1 MRGLMRRSEADK
13 LNSLTAFLTVLV
25 MILITLSYGCKP
37 APTEGTVRDL
47 ITRDFES
54 RHYKVTELEISAV
67 KPSTGEKR
75 YMSRPAYI
83 VDIRSITLEA
93 SRDIGI
99 PVIYKKGQKLNFRNV
114 NIEIKEDLYQ
124 KGRWVI
130 TNIKGMAVP

>member
-1 MRGLMRRSEADK
+1 MRKPQTDK
-13 LNSLTAFLTVLV
+13 LNPLAAFLTFSL
-25 MILITLSYGCKP
+25 MILIMLSYGCKP
-37 APTEGTVRDL
+37 APTERIVKDL
-47 ITRDFES
+47 ITKDFES
-54 RHYKVTELEISAV
+54 RHYKVTELAISAI

-83 VDIRSITLEA
+83 VDIQSITLEA
-93 SRDIGI
+93 LQDIGI

-130 TNIKGMAVP
+130 TNIKGMLVP

>member
-1 MRGLMRRSEADK
+1 MRQFETHT
-13 LNSLTAFLTVLV
+13 LNSLKAFLMVSA
-25 MILITLSYGCKP
+25 MILIALSYGCEP

-54 RHYKVTELEISAV
+54 RHYKVTELEISGI
-67 KPSTGEKR
+67 KPSSGEKR

-83 VDIRSITLEA
+83 LDVHSITLEA
-93 SRDIGI
+93 AQDVGI

-130 TNIKGMAVP
+130 TNIKGMSVP